1 MKRLFAKLEKI
12 IKRMRWKALFFLKDD
27 NEKYDSLVNEVEFY
41 KKEEMYGFK
50 SFRKPPQIKEMEQF
64 EKDFYDIVK
73 TII

>member
-41 KKEEMYGFK
+41 KKEEM
-50 SFRKPPQIKEMEQF
+50 
-64 EKDFYDIVK
+64 
-73 TII
+73 